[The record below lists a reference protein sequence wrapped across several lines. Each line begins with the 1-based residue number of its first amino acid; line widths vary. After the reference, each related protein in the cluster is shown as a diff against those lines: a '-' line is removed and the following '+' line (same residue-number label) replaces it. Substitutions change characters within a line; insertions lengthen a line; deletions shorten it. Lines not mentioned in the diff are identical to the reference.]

1 MVSKQELL
9 DAIWPD
15 IFVTDDGLVH
25 CVVEIRRVLGDN
37 PREPR
42 YVETVPR
49 RGYSFIAPVQSARR
63 AVPSTDP
70 EPAPPR
76 APRRSHP
83 PGAAWGSPSRGRR
96 CQTRPRGRVAG

>member
-49 RGYSFIAPVQSARR
+49 RGY
-63 AVPSTDP
+63 
-70 EPAPPR
+70 
-76 APRRSHP
+76 
-83 PGAAWGSPSRGRR
+83 
-96 CQTRPRGRVAG
+96 